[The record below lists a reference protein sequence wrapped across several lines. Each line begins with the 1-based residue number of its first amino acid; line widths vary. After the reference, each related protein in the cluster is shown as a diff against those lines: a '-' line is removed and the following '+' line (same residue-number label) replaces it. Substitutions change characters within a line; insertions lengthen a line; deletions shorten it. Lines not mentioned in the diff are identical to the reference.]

1 MDKTEPLR
9 TLAITVVASALAA
22 SELVKDY
29 WSNLTGEDPMPWKSN
44 LVVRSEM
51 LWFFLHMMDRYAFEI
66 GGPRVT
72 DTLQDAIVEDAIQGL
87 LVVSFD
93 SSHVKKGF
101 NAKGWQTRMA
111 SEALEEF
118 NEANLD
124 YGACKSLGVEGH
136 GDFAREETVLGKLA
150 ARINRLVEQEYS
162 LRFRLLIWTIAGE
175 SLAKSELKRQ
185 VQLTCDMLH
194 YI

>member
-22 SELVKDY
+22 SELVKNY
-29 WSNLTGEDPMPWKSN
+29 WFNLTGEDSIPWKSSF
-44 LVVRSEM
+44 VVQSEM
-51 LWFFLHMMDRYAFEI
+51 LWFFLHMMDRYAFDI
-66 GGPRVT
+66 GGPEVT

-87 LVVSFD
+87 LVISFD

-101 NAKGWQTRMA
+101 DVKRWQTRMA

-118 NEANLD
+118 NEANLG

-136 GDFAREETVLGKLA
+136 GDFTREETVLGKLA

-162 LRFRLLIWTIAGE
+162 LKFRFLIGAIAGE

-185 VQLTCDMLH
+185 VQSTCDMLH
-194 YI
+194 